1 MTDYND
7 GKWHTWAKAE
17 KPPLHDLTRIERVFI
32 NSHGVPMNDYDI
44 GSTPSVGA
52 TSWSGNGVVLAFRV
66 TKEHKEPREFWLGY
80 NWVTYRTKK
89 DAEDSYG
96 TPSGRVIHVREVLE

>member
-7 GKWHTWAKAE
+7 GNWHGWDGNERPVHELSEVDVVWRYHDSRDAIFHSGVKAGAITFAG
-17 KPPLHDLTRIERVFI
+17 DG
-32 NSHGVPMNDYDI
+32 HGR
-44 GSTPSVGA
+44 
-52 TSWSGNGVVLAFRV
+52 VVLFRV
-66 TKEHKEPREFWLGY
+66 VKEHKEPREFWLGY